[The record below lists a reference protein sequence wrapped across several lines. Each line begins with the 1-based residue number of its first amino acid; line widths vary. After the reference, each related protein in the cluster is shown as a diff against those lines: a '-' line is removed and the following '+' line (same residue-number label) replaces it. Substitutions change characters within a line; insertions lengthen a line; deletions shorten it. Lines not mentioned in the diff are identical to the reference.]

1 MIALVFIAA
10 LSAQTPSDQGTT
22 GVASF
27 IPAYKHARWAR
38 APSLADLARV
48 KPASPMRGVAGF
60 DCSVNP
66 NGGLEHCKQF
76 DEQPKELGFGEAA
89 QGLLPKFELSKADA
103 KFAREQHQRVRVWIA
118 FGGSEGCFF
127 PYCTADPPPPPV
139 R

>member
-1 MIALVFIAA
+1 
-10 LSAQTPSDQGTT
+10 
-22 GVASF
+22 
-27 IPAYKHARWAR
+27 
-38 APSLADLARV
+38 
-48 KPASPMRGVAGF
+48 MRGVAGF
-60 DCSVNP
+60 DCSVKP